1 MKKTVW
7 LALILMLLCVFALSA
22 CDNSN
27 TPPNNDN
34 GRQPT
39 DENGDNNSPENPTVC
54 QHTFG
59 EWDTVKQATCKEEGK
74 RTRTCNKCS
83 ETEEESI
90 QKSETHTTVIDEA
103 VPATCKNTGLTE
115 GSHCSVC
122 NEVLVAQTVVSKT
135 EDHSPVTDA
144 AVAATCKDTG
154 LTEGSH
160 CSVCNKV
167 LVEQTVVP
175 KSEDHSYIN
184 GYCSCGV
191 MMISENL
198 ILPASKGL
206 VFEAIADGYS
216 LAGIG
221 TCTDDFL
228 IIPAMYNGKPV
239 VEISASALVG
249 ILTFKKVFI
258 PSTVSKI
265 GSMAFS
271 HCNAMAEV
279 IFAENSQLST
289 IAAHAFY
296 NSGLISIALPEGVKT
311 LEKAVFNGCDKLQEI
326 TIPSTLKSIGKSAFR
341 YSNNLS
347 KVYIRDIGAWCQIS
361 FSDKYSNPA
370 YIAKKIYSADGNLIT
385 FLDIPEGVTSISQYA
400 FYEVSSINK
409 ISFPKSLKSTHN
421 NAFYRINAE
430 IHISDLT
437 AWCNMSV
444 DVQAA
449 LPGGKLYLNENEI
462 VNLVIPDTV
471 TSIRDYAF
479 GGISSIKTV
488 TMHDNVTSI
497 GIGAFKNC
505 INLEEI
511 TLSNK
516 LTALPKEVFYG
527 NVKLKNISIPE
538 AVVKIDE
545 NAFNSCSS
553 MTSVFIPKT
562 VTYIGKYAFDNC
574 TALEEF
580 VFECKQGWTFVYET
594 GTVTIYS
601 VSLEN
606 SSETIKQIKKYN
618 YGYWKRT

>member
-1 MKKTVW
+1 M
-7 LALILMLLCVFALSA
+7 
-22 CDNSN
+22 
-27 TPPNNDN
+27 
-34 GRQPT
+34 
-39 DENGDNNSPENPTVC
+39 
-54 QHTFG
+54 
-59 EWDTVKQATCKEEGK
+59 
-74 RTRTCNKCS
+74 
-83 ETEEESI
+83 
-90 QKSETHTTVIDEA
+90 
-103 VPATCKNTGLTE
+103 
-115 GSHCSVC
+115 
-122 NEVLVAQTVVSKT
+122 LVAQTVVSKT
-135 EDHSPVTDA
+135 EDHTPVTDA
-144 AVAATCKDTG
+144 AVPATCKDTG

-167 LVEQTVVP
+167 LVAQTVVP

-249 ILTFKKVFI
+249 IKTFKKVFI

-271 HCNAMAEV
+271 NCYAMAEV
-279 IFAENSQLST
+279 IFAENSRLST
-289 IAAHAFY
+289 ISAHAFY

-311 LEKAVFNGCDKLQEI
+311 LEKAVFHSCDKLQEI
-326 TIPSTLKSIGKSAFR
+326 TIPSTLKSIGKNAFR

-409 ISFPKSLKSTHN
+409 IDFPKSLKSVHN
-421 NAFYRINAE
+421 NAFYGINSAE

-444 DVQAA
+444 GG

-471 TSIRDYAF
+471 TSISDYAF
-479 GGISSIKTV
+479 LGISSIKTV
-488 TMHDNVTSI
+488 AMHDNVTSV
-497 GIGAFKNC
+497 GVGAFKNC
-505 INLEEI
+505 INLEVI

-553 MTSVFIPKT
+553 MTSVFIPQT

>member
-1 MKKTVW
+1 M
-7 LALILMLLCVFALSA
+7 
-22 CDNSN
+22 
-27 TPPNNDN
+27 
-34 GRQPT
+34 
-39 DENGDNNSPENPTVC
+39 
-54 QHTFG
+54 
-59 EWDTVKQATCKEEGK
+59 
-74 RTRTCNKCS
+74 
-83 ETEEESI
+83 
-90 QKSETHTTVIDEA
+90 
-103 VPATCKNTGLTE
+103 
-115 GSHCSVC
+115 
-122 NEVLVAQTVVSKT
+122 
-135 EDHSPVTDA
+135 
-144 AVAATCKDTG
+144 
-154 LTEGSH
+154 TEGSH

-167 LVEQTVVP
+167 LVTQTIVP
-175 KSEDHSYIN
+175 KTEDHSYIN
-184 GYCSCGV
+184 GYCQCGLTI
-191 MMISENL
+191 ISDGL
-198 ILPASKGL
+198 ILQASEGLIFNAVKG
-206 VFEAIADGYS
+206 GYS

-221 TCTDDFL
+221 TCTDEFL
-228 IIPAMYNGKPV
+228 IIPSMYNGKQV
-239 VEISASALVG
+239 IEISDYSLMEVRK
-249 ILTFKKVFI
+249 IKKVFI
-258 PSTVSKI
+258 PSTISKI
-265 GSMAFS
+265 GCSAFAYCSSMTE
-271 HCNAMAEV
+271 M

-289 IAAHAFY
+289 ISSHAFY
-296 NSGLISIALPEGVKT
+296 YSGLVSIVLPEGLNT
-311 LEKAVFNGCDKLQEI
+311 LEAAAFHSCKNLKEI
-326 TIPSTLKSIGKSAFR
+326 TIPSTLKTIGKSAFR
-341 YSNNLS
+341 YSSELS

-361 FSDKYSNPA
+361 FNDKYSNPA
-370 YIAKKIYSADGNLIT
+370 YLAKNIYSADGELIT

-516 LTALPKEVFYG
+516 LTELPKEVFYG

-538 AVVKIDE
+538 SIVKIDE

-580 VFECKQGWTFVYET
+580 VFECKQGWIFVYET
-594 GTVTIYS
+594 GTVTIGS
-601 VSLEN
+601 VSLET
-606 SSETIKQIKKYN
+606 SSETIKEIKKYN